1 MINSNQYH
9 YTRHRMQIGQ
19 ITFIFSL
26 HDELQSK
33 KPV

>member
-9 YTRHRMQIGQ
+9 YNRHRKQIGQ
-19 ITFIFSL
+19 LTFIFSL
-26 HDELQSK
+26 HDELHGK